1 MSLIHP
7 VMNKTFGK
15 TFITLQS
22 LIGKLAQQFIDQGI
36 IIASARQFIL
46 QLLAA
51 VFSSGQE
58 VTGML

>member
-1 MSLIHP
+1 
-7 VMNKTFGK
+7 MNKTFGK